1 MVAAQRTVLVET
13 VIALA
18 VAGMTIAAACAW
30 AGLPRATFYRL
41 SRRYQHYTPV
51 ADPIGQRERWQPG
64 ALTADERAQVCA
76 VLEDEQYADLSVC
89 QTYWRA
95 FDAGRVPCSQ
105 STFYRIAKAER
116 MTGDRR
122 RGRHSG
128 GQCSRKV
135 PKVVA
140 TAAGQLWSWDVTE
153 LKGPSRQ
160 RYKLYLVIDVFSRY
174 PVAWRV
180 EHVEDTRMAVDM
192 FAAAFVRH
200 GAPQVLH
207 ADNGAIMRSRDLL
220 DELPADT
227 EASFSRPRVSDDNP
241 FSESLFKTIKYD
253 LSCPDRFDD
262 IEHAR
267 TWTARYLAD
276 YAEKHRHSGLAW
288 HTPASVFDGTAAHQ
302 RQHRQTLLDRR
313 YLAHPQRFRRPPRA
327 PEIPTIVGIN
337 HRRTTQPLSQT
348 G

>member
-1 MVAAQRTVLVET
+1 
-13 VIALA
+13 
-18 VAGMTIAAACAW
+18 MTD
-30 AGLPRATFYRL
+30 PVP
-41 SRRYQHYTPV
+41 QH
-51 ADPIGQRERWQPG
+51 ARQQPA
-64 ALTADERAQVCA
+64 ALTAGERAQARA
-76 VLEDEQYADLSVC
+76 VLEDEQYAELSVC

-105 STFYRIAKAER
+105 SSFYRIAKAEQ

-122 RGRHSG
+122 KGRHG
-128 GQCSRKV
+128 GGCARPA
-135 PKVVA
+135 PKAVA
-140 TAAGQLWSWDVTE
+140 TAPGQLWSWDVTE

-174 PVAWRV
+174 PVAWRI
-180 EHVEDTRMAVDM
+180 EHVEDTALAVDM
-192 FAAAFVRH
+192 FAAAFTRY

-220 DELPADT
+220 DALQAAKI

-253 LSCPDRFDD
+253 LQCPDRFDHID
-262 IEHAR
+262 HAR
-267 TWTARYLAD
+267 AWTATFLAT
-276 YAEKHRHSGLAW
+276 YADEHRHSGLAW
-288 HTPASVFDGTAAHQ
+288 HTPASVFDGTATQQ
-302 RQHRQTLLDRR
+302 RQHRQTLLNRH

-327 PEIPTIVGIN
+327 PEIPTTVGIN
-337 HRRTTQPLSQT
+337 HRRTTNQVLSQT